1 LFGVFIST
9 YDAVPFDET
18 CEFDPFLQQK
28 ENLQIIKQKDFEIK
42 NKRKCME
49 ILTQVITQPSQIHTS
64 NFQNKTNLEKEN
76 INQQQNSENKE
87 KQQNLENKENTNNIG
102 PLTQTFQ
109 SLTNSTHPTHVISKK
124 ENISQFDLM
133 GMLFKHQ
140 MHAQKE
146 EDLEWDK
153 RQKRREEN
161 NRRFQELMLN
171 NFKK

>member
-1 LFGVFIST
+1 
-9 YDAVPFDET
+9 
-18 CEFDPFLQQK
+18 
-28 ENLQIIKQKDFEIK
+28 
-42 NKRKCME
+42 M
-49 ILTQVITQPSQIHTS
+49 
-64 NFQNKTNLEKEN
+64 
-76 INQQQNSENKE
+76 
-87 KQQNLENKENTNNIG
+87 
-102 PLTQTFQ
+102 
-109 SLTNSTHPTHVISKK
+109 TNSTHPTHVISKK